1 MSRRTT
7 GIITA
12 IVLVLIGAAAGYGI
26 SNLVSTRAPEE
37 GLSEAQV
44 AGVAEML
51 ITARNELL
59 LTPEEDNG
67 DEEDNQSEKQSPA
80 ADLLDGESA
89 GGITLSQ
96 GAITAERQTYRL
108 IRDHR
113 REMAQSGTTYTEAD
127 LEVDV
132 DSLTI
137 NQGTAIAIVN
147 ETTTFAGE
155 RAGKDLE
162 LEQDVVR
169 VMSLTRVAGNW
180 RLRSIRTM
188 SGKDAPENG
197 L

>member
-12 IVLVLIGAAAGYGI
+12 IVLVLIGAAVGYGI
-26 SNLVSTRAPEE
+26 NNVVSTRAPEE

-44 AGVAEML
+44 GSVAERL
-51 ITARNELL
+51 IAARNELL

-67 DEEDNQSEKQSPA
+67 DEDDKETKEQSPA
-80 ADLLDGESA
+80 ADLLDGEPS

-108 IRDHR
+108 IREHR
-113 REMAQSGTTYTEAD
+113 RDLELSGTTYTEAD

-137 NQGTAIAIVN
+137 NAGTAIAIVN
-147 ETTTFAGE
+147 ETTKFTGE
-155 RAGKDLE
+155 RSGKDLE
-162 LEQDVVR
+162 LEQNIVR
-169 VMSLTRVAGNW
+169 VMSLTRVAGDW
-180 RLRSIRTM
+180 RLRSMRTM

>member
-12 IVLVLIGAAAGYGI
+12 IVLVLIGAAVGYGI
-26 SNLVSTRAPEE
+26 NNVVSTRAPEE

-44 AGVAEML
+44 GSVAERL
-51 ITARNELL
+51 IAARNELL

-67 DEEDNQSEKQSPA
+67 DEDDKETKEQSPA
-80 ADLLDGESA
+80 ADLLDGEPS

-108 IRDHR
+108 IREHR
-113 REMAQSGTTYTEAD
+113 RDLELSGTTYTEAD

-137 NQGTAIAIVN
+137 NAGTAIAIVN
-147 ETTTFAGE
+147 ETTKFTGE
-155 RAGKDLE
+155 RSGKDLE
-162 LEQDVVR
+162 LEQNIVR
-169 VMSLTRVAGNW
+169 
-180 RLRSIRTM
+180 
-188 SGKDAPENG
+188 
-197 L
+197 

>member
-67 DEEDNQSEKQSPA
+67 NEEDNQSEKQSPA

>member
-26 SNLVSTRAPEE
+26 SNVVSTRAPEE

-44 AGVAEML
+44 AGVAELL
-51 ITARNELL
+51 ISARNDLL
-59 LTPEEDNG
+59 LTPEEGNG
-67 DEEDNQSEKQSPA
+67 EDQDQQTEEKSPA
-80 ADLLDGESA
+80 ADLLDGEA
-89 GGITLSQ
+89 VGGVALSQ
-96 GAITAERQTYRL
+96 GAITAEKQTYRL
-108 IRDHR
+108 VREHR
-113 REMAQSGTTYTEAD
+113 RNLERSGTTYTDAD
-127 LEVDV
+127 VSVDV

-137 NQGTAIAIVN
+137 NEGTAIAIVH
-147 ETTTFAGE
+147 ETSRFTGE
-155 RAGKDLE
+155 RSGKDLE
-162 LEQDVVR
+162 LEQDIVR

-188 SGKDAPENG
+188 SGKDTPENG